1 MSIRCVSG
9 VWVGCMSTPCLTW
22 KISDLSWLLHVCVR
36 VIVCVIDHT
45 LGHPHLTV
53 WLHRYHDTMTYHS
66 QITLN
71 SSLLSLTLTLSL
83 PPTLSHSLPW
93 SIIVFHKPA
102 SGKLQNCVR
111 PEIRGIRVDQGRE
124 GEGRG
129 SSGSLLCKCIYID
142 MSQRCANGGFTPP

>member
-1 MSIRCVSG
+1 MCQWCLSG
-9 VWVGCMSTPCLTW
+9 VHVNTMLDMKDKWFELTAACVCQGDCLRYW
-22 KISDLSWLLHVCVR
+22 S
-36 VIVCVIDHT
+36 
-45 LGHPHLTV
+45 HLRSSPSHCFTT
-53 WLHRYHDTMTYHS
+53 HRYHDTMTYQS